1 MRTLA
6 ASLILVVVLAAA
18 AWFAAGRGTPPV
30 IEIRQPDR
38 TLGRAGTLVVDVTA
52 PAGRLTRLDVALE
65 QNGVTTPLF
74 ALPGREGAALT
85 QEADDRVR
93 LTLPIG
99 RRQVPALAAGPA
111 RLLVAAAR
119 PALFGWRTLEAR
131 ASRDLVVRL
140 DPPRLAVVSTHH
152 YLNHGGSEAVVYRV
166 TPPDARSF
174 VRVGDREY
182 PGYPATGAGI
192 AGADPSLHIAF
203 FALLWDQDLTTPIAL
218 VARDDAG
225 NEAEATFDHRVFPKP
240 FRRSTIEITDA
251 FLARVVPPIL
261 ERTPDL
267 GVGDPENLLEAFL
280 VVNGELRRRN
290 AAAIAEVARKTAPA
304 LLWKGPFRQLS
315 SSKVESA
322 FADQR
327 TYFYQGR
334 EIDRQVH
341 LGFDLAVTAN
351 VPVRAANRG
360 RVVYADYLG
369 IYGNTVIVDHGMGVQ
384 SLYAHLSSIEVAPGD
399 EVEQDEP
406 LGRSGMTGLAGG
418 DHLHFTMLVNGQM
431 VTPVDWWSPQ
441 WIEDRIL
448 RKIREAGGGTL

>member
-1 MRTLA
+1 MRTLV
-6 ASLILVVVLAAA
+6 ASLVLVVALAAG
-18 AWFAAGRGTPPV
+18 AWFVAGRGVPPV
-30 IEIRQPDR
+30 IEIRQPAR
-38 TLGRAGTLVVDVTA
+38 VLGRAGTFVVDVTA
-52 PAGRLTRLDVALE
+52 PGGRLTRLDIALE
-65 QNGVTTPLF
+65 QKGEATPLF
-74 ALPGREGAALT
+74 ALPGKDGATLT
-85 QEADDRVR
+85 QEAEDRIR

-99 RRQVPALAAGPA
+99 RQQVPALAAGPA
-111 RLLVAAAR
+111 RLTVTAAR
-119 PALFGWRTLEAR
+119 PTLFGWRTLEAQ
-131 ASRDLVVRL
+131 ASRDFVVRL
-140 DPPRLAVVSTHH
+140 DPPRIGVVSTHH
-152 YLNHGGSEAVVYRV
+152 YINHGGSEAVVYRV
-166 TPPDARSF
+166 TPPDAVSF

-182 PGYPATGAGI
+182 PGFPAAGAGI

-203 FALLWDQDLTTPIAL
+203 FALLWDQDLATPIAL
-218 VARDDAG
+218 VARDEAG
-225 NEAEATFDHRVFPKP
+225 NEATATFEYRVFPRP
-240 FRRSTIEITDA
+240 FRRSTIDITDA
-251 FLARVVPPIL
+251 FLARVVPAIL

-267 GVGDPENLLEAFL
+267 GVADPQDLLAAFL
-280 VVNGELRRRN
+280 AVNGELRRRN
-290 AAAIAEVARKTAPA
+290 AAAIAEIARKTAPA
-304 LLWKGPFRQLS
+304 VLWKGPFRQLS

-384 SLYAHLSSIEVAPGD
+384 SLYAHLSSIDVAPGD
-399 EVEQDEP
+399 EVEQDQP

-431 VTPVDWWSPQ
+431 VTPVDWWSAQ
-441 WIEDRIL
+441 WVEDRIL
-448 RKIREAGGGTL
+448 RKIREAGAGTL

>member
-1 MRTLA
+1 MRTLVA
-6 ASLILVVVLAAA
+6 LLVLAVVLAAA
-18 AWFAAGRGTPPV
+18 WFVAGRGTPPG

-38 TLGRAGTLVVDVTA
+38 ALGRAGTLVVDVTA
-52 PAGRLTRLDVALE
+52 PRGRLTRLDVAIE
-65 QNGVTTPLF
+65 QNGVTTPVF
-74 ALPGREGAALT
+74 ALPGVDAATLT
-85 QEADDRVR
+85 QEADDRIR

-111 RLLVAAAR
+111 RLTVAAAR
-119 PALFGWRTLEAR
+119 PTLFGWRTLEAQ

-152 YLNHGGSEAVVYRV
+152 YINHGGSEAVVYRV

-182 PGYPATGAGI
+182 PGYPAAGAGL
-192 AGADPSLHIAF
+192 AGADPSLHVAF

-225 NEAEATFDHRVFPKP
+225 NEAEAKFDHRVFPRP

-251 FLARVVPPIL
+251 LLARVVPPIL

-267 GVGDPENLLEAFL
+267 GVADHENLLEAFL
-280 VVNGELRRRN
+280 AVNGELRRRN
-290 AAAIAEVARKTAPA
+290 AAAIAEVARETAPA

-369 IYGNTVIVDHGMGVQ
+369 IYGNTVIVDHGMGIQ

-431 VTPVDWWSPQ
+431 VTPVDWWSAQ

>member
-1 MRTLA
+1 MRTLVA
-6 ASLILVVVLAAA
+6 LLVLAVVLAAA
-18 AWFAAGRGTPPV
+18 WLVAGRGTPPV

-38 TLGRAGTLVVDVTA
+38 ALGRAGTLVVDVTA
-52 PAGRLTRLDVALE
+52 PGGHLTRLDVAIE
-65 QNGVTTPLF
+65 QNGVTMPVF
-74 ALPGREGAALT
+74 ALPGVEAATLT
-85 QEADDRVR
+85 QEAGDRIR
-93 LTLPIG
+93 LTLPMG

-111 RLLVAAAR
+111 RLTVAAAR
-119 PALFGWRTLEAR
+119 PTLFGWRTLEAQ

-152 YLNHGGSEAVVYRV
+152 YINHGGSEAVVYRV

-182 PGYPATGAGI
+182 PGYPAAGAGL

-225 NEAEATFDHRVFPKP
+225 NEAEATFDHRVFPRP
-240 FRRSTIEITDA
+240 FRRSAIEVTDA

-261 ERTPDL
+261 ERTADL
-267 GVGDPENLLEAFL
+267 GVADHENLLEAFL
-280 VVNGELRRRN
+280 AVNGELRRRN
-290 AAAIAEVARKTAPA
+290 AAAIAEVARETAPA

-369 IYGNTVIVDHGMGVQ
+369 IFGNTVIVDHGMGIQ

-431 VTPVDWWSPQ
+431 VTPVDWWSAQ

>member
-1 MRTLA
+1 MRVLVASLVLVVALA
-6 ASLILVVVLAAA
+6 AG
-18 AWFAAGRGTPPV
+18 AWFAAGRGTPPI
-30 IEIRQPDR
+30 IEIRQPER
-38 TLGRAGTLVVDVTA
+38 VLGRAGTLVVDVTA
-52 PAGRLTRLDVALE
+52 PGGRLTRLDVALE
-65 QNGVTTPLF
+65 QNAAPTPLF
-74 ALPGREGAALT
+74 ALPGKDGATLT
-85 QEADDRVR
+85 QEAGDRIR

-99 RRQVPALAAGPA
+99 RQQVPALAAGPA
-111 RLLVAAAR
+111 RLTVEAAR

-140 DPPRLAVVSTHH
+140 DPPRLGVVSTHH
-152 YLNHGGSEAVVYRV
+152 YINHGGSEAVVYRV
-166 TPPDARSF
+166 TPPDAVSF

-182 PGYPATGAGI
+182 PGFPAAGAGI

-203 FALLWDQDLTTPIAL
+203 FALLWDQDLATPISL
-218 VARDDAG
+218 VARDEAG

-240 FRRSTIEITDA
+240 FRRSTIEVTDA

-267 GVGDPENLLEAFL
+267 GVADPQDLVAAFL
-280 VVNGELRRRN
+280 AVNGELRRRN
-290 AAAIAEVARKTAPA
+290 AAAIAEVARKTAPVM
-304 LLWKGPFRQLS
+304 LWKGPFRQLL

-360 RVVYADYLG
+360 RVVYAGYLG

-431 VTPVDWWSPQ
+431 VTPVDWWSAQ

>member
-140 DPPRLAVVSTHH
+140 DPPRLAVISTHH

>member
-225 NEAEATFDHRVFPKP
+225 NEAEATFDHRVFPNR

>member
-111 RLLVAAAR
+111 RLIVAAAR

>member
-1 MRTLA
+1 MRTLV
-6 ASLILVVVLAAA
+6 ASLILVVVLAAG
-18 AWFAAGRGTPPV
+18 AWFVAGRGTPPV

-38 TLGRAGTLVVDVTA
+38 MLGRAGTLVVDVTA
-52 PAGRLTRLDVALE
+52 PGGRLTSLDVALE
-65 QNGVTTPLF
+65 QNGVTTPVF
-74 ALPGREGAALT
+74 ALPGGEGASLM
-85 QEADDRVR
+85 QEADDRIR

-111 RLLVAAAR
+111 RLTVAAAR
-119 PALFGWRTLEAR
+119 PTLFGWRTLEAR

-152 YLNHGGSEAVVYRV
+152 YINHGGSEAVVYRV

-182 PGYPATGAGI
+182 PGYPASGAGI

-225 NEAEATFDHRVFPKP
+225 NEAEATLDHRVFPKP

-267 GVGDPENLLEAFL
+267 GVADPENLLEAFL
-280 VVNGELRRRN
+280 AVNGELRRRN
-290 AAAIAEVARKTAPA
+290 AAAIGEVARKTAPA

-327 TYFYQGR
+327 TYVYQGR

-399 EVEQDEP
+399 EVEQDAP

-431 VTPVDWWSPQ
+431 VTPVDWWSAQ